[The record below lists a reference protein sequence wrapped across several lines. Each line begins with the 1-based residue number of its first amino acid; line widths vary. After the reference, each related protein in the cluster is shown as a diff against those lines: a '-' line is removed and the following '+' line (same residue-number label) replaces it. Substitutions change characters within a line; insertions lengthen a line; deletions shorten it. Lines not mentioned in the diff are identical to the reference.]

1 MNYMS
6 VKQDGGF
13 SAKVVLDSTC
23 EVTGARVTTMEC
35 RYPRFIHSEIMT
47 HRVFARNSASSRA
60 IPFLKLMR
68 QVQDD
73 PVIPIRWGAEQK
85 GMAQGQELDVA
96 HQLQSKNHMFE
107 LHKKAC
113 EQAKKMY
120 DEGLHKSI
128 CNRYIEPWMW
138 ITVIITATD
147 WQNFFRQRCHQ
158 DAEPHMQK
166 LAYLMKDAYDSIW
179 DHQVLAPGHWHLP
192 YVSRYDEV
200 ELREELLKHKDDV
213 GLIQTNA
220 LGSAGI
226 VENALCAISAARA
239 ARVSYL
245 THDGAKDWRK
255 DLELFQKLVNGSGF
269 GHWSPMEHP
278 CRAEDWVLT
287 HETDAYKVNHMQR
300 LVRSGPFRGYT
311 QFRKLFSNENGD
323 A

>member
-1 MNYMS
+1 MDQIT
-6 VKQDGGF
+6 KQDGGF
-13 SAKVVLDSTC
+13 SVKVILDSVC
-23 EVTGARVTTMEC
+23 ETTGARVTTLEC

-68 QVQDD
+68 QVIED

-85 GMAQGQELDVA
+85 GMAQGCELEDIDQVECQMQWLMVRDEA
-96 HQLQSKNHMFE
+96 VTSAKN
-107 LHKKAC
+107 
-113 EQAKKMY
+113 MY
-120 DEGLHKSI
+120 DLGLHKSI
-128 CNRYIEPWMW
+128 CNRVVEPWMW
-138 ITVIITATD
+138 LTVIITATD
-147 WQNFFRQRCHQ
+147 WQNFFRQRCHE

-166 LAYLMKDAYDSIW
+166 LACLMRDAWHESKTGSA
-179 DHQVLAPGHWHLP
+179 QMLKPGAWHLP
-192 YVSRYDEV
+192 YVTGYDEGTLKL
-200 ELREELLKHKDDV
+200 ELFEHRHSIGV
-213 GLIQTNA
+213 HSQNNIA
-220 LGSAGI
+220 SI
-226 VENALCAISAARA
+226 VENALCSISSARA

-255 DLELFQKLVNGSGF
+255 DLELFAKLTNGSGF

-278 CRAEDWVLT
+278 CRAEDWLDVASGRYWDN
-287 HETDAYKVNHMQR
+287 ERQ